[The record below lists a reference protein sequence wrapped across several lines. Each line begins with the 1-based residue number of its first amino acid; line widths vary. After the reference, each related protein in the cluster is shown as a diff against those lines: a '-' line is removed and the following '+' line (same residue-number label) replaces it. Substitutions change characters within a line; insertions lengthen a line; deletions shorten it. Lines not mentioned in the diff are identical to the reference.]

1 MKSRAVGLAAS
12 WSTSLSILA
21 RGVSW
26 HAGEDRSSSPRRFR
40 LRRRGKFA
48 GDLDVQGAAS
58 PEVVDEEVELADRL
72 LVLLKLDAV
81 GTQRVGVACPSQA
94 AMRASKCLLRLA

>member
-1 MKSRAVGLAAS
+1 MAAGGTDPVLPGGS
-12 WSTSLSILA
+12 VF
-21 RGVSW
+21 G
-26 HAGEDRSSSPRRFR
+26 GEVE
-40 LRRRGKFA
+40 FA

-81 GTQRVGVACPSQA
+81 GAQPEVG
-94 AMRASKCLLRLA
+94 